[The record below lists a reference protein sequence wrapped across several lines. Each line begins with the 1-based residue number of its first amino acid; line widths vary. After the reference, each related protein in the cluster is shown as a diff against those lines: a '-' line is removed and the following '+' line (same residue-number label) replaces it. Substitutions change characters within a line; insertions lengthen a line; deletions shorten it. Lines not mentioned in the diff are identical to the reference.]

1 MSKKD
6 LEWWKTRIRVLK
18 GLSEEA
24 QEFCPDV
31 SIATDDY
38 QIEDEDV
45 GAWSF
50 QKLLTL
56 SYYISVYTTIAKS
69 NFSEIFYIDLFA
81 GDGFNFLRGI
91 NEAIVGSPVI
101 AYIVPR
107 KKTKTGASK
116 EFDELIL
123 VENDIVKAKR
133 LSRVIPDNAIIF
145 QKNANDPEVMDY
157 IEKRMKSCK
166 NPHYFAF
173 IDPYCM
179 QIKWPTLERLLKLPG
194 DLIIN
199 FMTRPISRV
208 WGSYHSEVKEERPS
222 KDQFNEFFGDDS
234 WLLVP
239 PARDG
244 GSTEDLLN
252 IYIEKIGQYRK
263 KIIPIKVRGL
273 TGSFCYHMIVATKQ
287 YCPWEDAINRVKS
300 KVESVTDRRI
310 KELFDIFNGRQ
321 GTIDDF
327 FPTPPSH
334 S

>member
-1 MSKKD
+1 MSKSD
-6 LEWWKTRIRVLK
+6 LDWWKTQIKVLK

-24 QEFCPDV
+24 QEFCPDISV
-31 SIATDDY
+31 ATDDY
-38 QIEDEDV
+38 QNKDEHV

-56 SYYISVYTTIAKS
+56 SYYIAVYTNIAKS
-69 NFSEIFYIDLFA
+69 NFSDIFYIDLFA

-101 AYIVPR
+101 AHIVPR
-107 KKTKTGASK
+107 KKTQKGLSK

-123 VENDIVKAKR
+123 VENDKEKAVR
-133 LSRVIPDNAIIF
+133 LAKVIPDNAVIF
-145 QKNANDPEVMDY
+145 QKDANDPEVMDY
-157 IEKRMKSCK
+157 IEQRMKACK
-166 NPHYFAF
+166 KPHYFVF

-179 QIKWPTLERLLKLPG
+179 QIKWSTLERLLNLPG

-199 FMTRPISRV
+199 FMTTPISRV
-208 WGSYHSEVKEERPS
+208 WGSFHSEVKEDPPS
-222 KDQFNEFFGDDS
+222 RDQFDEFFGDDS
-234 WLLVP
+234 WLKIP

-244 GSTEDLLN
+244 GSIEDLLK
-252 IYIEKIGQYRK
+252 IYIEKIRQYRK

-273 TGSFCYHMIVATKQ
+273 TGNFCYHMIVATKE
-287 YCPWEDAINRVKS
+287 YCPWEDAIQRVKS
-300 KVESVTDRRI
+300 KVESVTDRKI

-327 FPTPPSH
+327 FT
-334 S
+334 